1 MQHNRVRTIKKS
13 STLLASAIS
22 AVISAQVGVASAQD
36 GLRIEEVV
44 VTAQKRAE
52 SLQDVSVS
60 VSAVGADYMQD
71 AGISDMVDVAAHVPA
86 LTVSTNSSPWNTS
99 YRVRRIGNEGNIPTF
114 EPDTGLFIDGAFRS
128 KSGLGL
134 GDLVDIERI
143 EVLKGPQSTLYGKN
157 VTAGVIGITT
167 AAPSEEFYGVAEA
180 SVAEDGALNVKGFV
194 NGAIADG
201 VYGRISLSHSER
213 DPLVENINGPDADEL
228 DSYAVRGQLLLEPS
242 DVLSIRVIAGAVD
255 RDFIGP
261 MGDVEFGPRVQAA
274 V

>member
-1 MQHNRVRTIKKS
+1 MKPSSPCFNKKPGA
-13 STLLASAIS
+13 LLATAIT
-22 AVISAQVGVASAQD
+22 AVISSQAGMVVAQN
-36 GLRIEEVV
+36 GLMIEEVI

-71 AGISDMVDVAAHVPA
+71 AGISDMVDVSVHVPS

-99 YRVRRIGNEGNIPTF
+99 YRIRRIGNEGNIPTF
-114 EPDTGLFIDGAFRS
+114 EPDTGLFIDGAYRS

-167 AAPSEEFYGVAEA
+167 AAPSEE
-180 SVAEDGALNVKGFV
+180 L
-194 NGAIADG
+194 
-201 VYGRISLSHSER
+201 
-213 DPLVENINGPDADEL
+213 
-228 DSYAVRGQLLLEPS
+228 
-242 DVLSIRVIAGAVD
+242 
-255 RDFIGP
+255 
-261 MGDVEFGPRVQAA
+261 
-274 V
+274 